1 MPETSLKE
9 RIKKGLLI
17 LDGAMGTQL
26 IARGIQSGACND
38 YLNIDSA
45 GIISDIHN
53 TYLLAGSDAIITN
66 TEGIYGECCGDK

>member
-1 MPETSLKE
+1 MSRTNLKD
-9 RIKKGLLI
+9 RIKQGPLI

-26 IARGIQSGACND
+26 ITRGIQAGACNE

-53 TYLLAGSDAIITN
+53 AYLLAKLMGLGS
-66 TEGIYGECCGDK
+66 GHDKELVFALA